1 MCVPTHLVVKGTDVQ
16 CRISWCVLRTHVCTI
31 EEKVL
36 QMLDMSIPASL
47 WRDTLISLLL
57 YNLAVSGKHSMQ
69 TYFFLL
75 FNQRIYYFNLDLIFK
90 TTPGLNGKPTNQICI
105 SVYELRCVHFR
116 HSKSVQKFKH
126 MLKYLANSNVNY

>member
-16 CRISWCVLRTHVCTI
+16 RRISWCVLRTHVCAI

-36 QMLDMSIPASL
+36 QMLHMSIPASL

-69 TYFFLL
+69 TFFFFFSF
-75 FNQRIYYFNLDLIFK
+75 FNF
-90 TTPGLNGKPTNQICI
+90 PTNIFNRL
-105 SVYELRCVHFR
+105 SVTKMSLSTKDQSFCRY
-116 HSKSVQKFKH
+116 
-126 MLKYLANSNVNY
+126 LKNRQNKENEENLIKTFCLSSSSAVRI